1 MRLIASLLAVALLTT
16 SCATTQP
23 RQQAPQAQPVEAS
36 APPALLGAL
45 TAWWWA
51 RRLRSRINSP
61 K

>member
-1 MRLIASLLAVALLTT
+1 MRLIASLLLVAVLTT

-23 RQQAPQAQPVEAS
+23 RQQAPQSQPVEAS
-36 APPALLGAL
+36 DPPAPLGAL

-51 RRLRSRINSP
+51 RRLRSRINSS

>member
-1 MRLIASLLAVALLTT
+1 MRLIASLLPLAVLIT

-23 RQQAPQAQPVEAS
+23 RQQAPQSQPQEVS
-36 APPALLGAL
+36 APMALLGAT
-45 TAWWWA
+45 TALWWA